1 MRRVVVE
8 ENQGLGAPRC
18 FRSCLG
24 CKREILEL
32 MAPQGSHLPTL
43 EGSAGHTINLT
54 YGLGRTGRGSGL
66 LSPLLAAA
74 RGCQEKQTPSPLPW
88 PDWAGRQRK
97 RKELEDSDIVSL
109 RFLQANPLEVNY
121 YSDVLKEKIPAN
133 IYGML

>member
-1 MRRVVVE
+1 
-8 ENQGLGAPRC
+8 
-18 FRSCLG
+18 
-24 CKREILEL
+24 

-43 EGSAGHTINLT
+43 EGGAGHTINLT
-54 YGLGRTGRGSGL
+54 YGVGGTGRGSGL

-74 RGCQEKQTPSPLPW
+74 GGCQEKQTPSPSW

-97 RKELEDSDIVSL
+97 RKGLEDSDIVSL

-121 YSDVLKEKIPAN
+121 YSRCPQREKIPAN